1 MITESSFSLT
11 ERAKYA
17 LHQGDRVLARRL
29 AQKAVAL
36 DQENVEGWLLLAGL
50 SRPEASINYAKKA
63 LGLAPNNPLAKRAYD
78 WAESR
83 IKSSDTQDP
92 EETQAVY
99 YPVPLKSEV
108 SPLPVIET
116 HQPVWLWT
124 FVILL
129 LISLVFL
136 GMEFIP
142 AGWVHA
148 EKNTSPLYQTD
159 FFKPSQTPTPAP
171 TFTSTPTATNTP
183 TSTPTDIPTAT
194 PTSTPTSTAT
204 PTQTSTPQ
212 VVATQVPVALADID
226 GRWIDIDLSDQK
238 LYAYD
243 GDTLVRS
250 FVVSTGTYLTPT
262 PVGRY
267 SVYIKLRY
275 TDMAGPGYYLP
286 DVPYTMYFYSGY
298 GIHGTYWHSNF
309 GTPMSHG
316 CVNMVTEEAGWL
328 YDWSYVGIPVNI
340 HN

>member
-1 MITESSFSLT
+1 MTNESSFSLT
-11 ERAKYA
+11 QRAKYA

-50 SRPEASINYAKKA
+50 SRPGASVNYAKKA
-63 LGLAPNNPLAKRAYD
+63 LSLAPNDPLAKRAYD

-83 IKSSDTQDP
+83 IKTAGVEDP
-92 EETQAVY
+92 EQTQAVY
-99 YPVPLKSEV
+99 YPVPSKSQV
-108 SPLPVIET
+108 SPLPVVET

-124 FVILL
+124 FIILL
-129 LISLVFL
+129 LLSLVFL

-142 AGWVHA
+142 TGWAHA
-148 EKNTSPLYQTD
+148 EKNAAPLFQTD
-159 FFKPSQTPTPAP
+159 FFKPSQTPTPTP
-171 TFTSTPTATNTP
+171 TYTPTPTATHTP
-183 TSTPTDIPTAT
+183 TSTPTTVPTSTPTPTATFT
-194 PTSTPTSTAT
+194 PTSTPLS
-204 PTQTSTPQ
+204 
-212 VVATQVPVALADID
+212 VATQVPVALEGID
-226 GRWIDIDLSDQK
+226 GRWIDIDLSEQR

-243 GDTLVRS
+243 GETLVRS
-250 FVVSTGTYLTPT
+250 FVVSTGTSLHPT

-298 GIHGTYWHSNF
+298 GIHGTYWHNNF

-316 CVNMVTEEAGWL
+316 CINMITEEAGWL
-328 YDWSYVGIPVNI
+328 YDWSFIGITVNI
-340 HN
+340 HS